1 MLAHQMAVESAYV
14 EAEMVEATDFVAL
27 AQQCGVAS
35 VPHTVINRG
44 VGEVIGAP
52 AEPYLLA
59 EIQQAI
65 RNAQE

>member
-1 MLAHQMAVESAYV
+1 MLAHQMAVESPYI
-14 EAEMVEATDFVAL
+14 ESEMVEATDFVAL
-27 AQQCGVAS
+27 SEQYGVSS

-44 VGEVIGAP
+44 AGEIIGAP

-65 RNAQE
+65 SKL